1 MVMILYRT
9 MWENKSNFTIIL
21 ATLFALWTLFAEIYL
36 ILWEKRLWEPLEFL
50 LEVVPLLE
58 WKLLDI
64 VHVLL
69 WLIVLFFGIIAYS
82 TAKEMFETPAGWWDL
97 LAAILII
104 TALLFLIFNEW
115 VAALFLAL
123 SVLEVLYFYASVGKS

>member
-1 MVMILYRT
+1 